1 MSNDVKKPLTTKTI
15 EMMKPRDQ
23 DKADI
28 GEYSGLR
35 VTCGKT
41 GIKTFFYRYSSPITK
56 KLTQVK
62 IGSFPVVSLAEARK
76 QIKELKQIRLAGRCP
91 AMELKAYKKEQA
103 NKEKQKQF
111 YVKDL
116 IELYLSQYIEDHYS
130 ENGRLIAGMRK
141 PKGQDEVRR
150 TLHNDVV
157 IPFGDRLASS
167 ITRKEIAEH
176 ILKIVNE
183 RGANVQAGSVL
194 REWAAAYRFAI
205 GLDKFDENFVNPA
218 FLAKE
223 TLKMSSVKLTNN
235 RGTRAFDH
243 RELGI
248 FLKWI
253 KKSHLTE
260 KIQNVFLLTLL
271 TGCRTGEICAISWD
285 DIDLEMKTIFLRET
299 KTGTSRYVQLSTQ
312 AIALIQSL
320 DHSTKYLFQM
330 RLQEKPI
337 QQKYLTERTWV
348 LRKNG
353 LMLDIEHWSPH
364 DLRRTVRTGL
374 ARLGCP
380 NEVGEAILG
389 HSKKG
394 IEGTY
399 NLHSYDQECRIWLQK
414 WADYLDD
421 LLTEQ
426 K

>member
-1 MSNDVKKPLTTKTI
+1 MSCIILGDGY
-15 EMMKPRDQ
+15 
-23 DKADI
+23 KA
-28 GEYSGLR
+28 S
-35 VTCGKT
+35 
-41 GIKTFFYRYSSPITK
+41 
-56 KLTQVK
+56 
-62 IGSFPVVSLAEARK
+62 
-76 QIKELKQIRLAGRCP
+76 
-91 AMELKAYKKEQA
+91 
-103 NKEKQKQF
+103 KEKQQQF

-130 ENGRLIAGMRK
+130 ENGRLIAGARK

-167 ITRKEIAEH
+167 MTRKEIAEH
-176 ILKIVNE
+176 ILRIVNE
-183 RGANVQAGSVL
+183 RGASVQAGSVL
-194 REWAAAYRFAI
+194 REWVAAYRFAI
-205 GLDKFDENFVNPA
+205 ALDKFDDNFVNPA
-218 FLAKE
+218 LLAKE
-223 TLKMSSVKLTNN
+223 TLKMSTVKLTNN
-235 RGTRAFDH
+235 KGTRAFDH
-243 RELGI
+243 NELSN
-248 FLKWI
+248 FLNWLNTSNFTK
-253 KKSHLTE
+253 

-271 TGCRTGEICAISWD
+271 TGCRTGEICAIAWD

-312 AIALIQSL
+312 AVELIKTF
-320 DHSTKYLFQM
+320 DRSTKYLFQM

-337 QQKYLTERTWV
+337 QQKYLTERTWT

-353 LMLDIEHWSPH
+353 FMLDIEHWSPH

-399 NLHSYDQECRIWLQK
+399 NLHSYDKECRFWLQK
-414 WADYLDD
+414 WADYLDSLID
-421 LLTEQ
+421 T

>member
-15 EMMKPRDQ
+15 EMMKPKDQ

-62 IGSFPVVSLAEARK
+62 IGSFPTVSLADARK
-76 QIKELKQIRLAGRCP
+76 QLKELKHIRLAGRCP
-91 AMELKAYKKEQA
+91 ATELKAYKKEQA
-103 NKEKQKQF
+103 SKEKQKQF

-130 ENGRLIAGMRK
+130 ENGRLIAGARK

-167 ITRKEIAEH
+167 MTRKEIAEH
-176 ILKIVNE
+176 ILRIVNE
-183 RGANVQAGSVL
+183 RGAQVQAGNVL
-194 REWAAAYRFAI
+194 REWISAYRFAI

-223 TLKMSSVKLTNN
+223 SLRMTAVKLTNN
-235 RGTRAFDH
+235 KGTRAFDH
-243 RELGI
+243 RELEI

-253 KKSHLTE
+253 KKSRFTE

-312 AIALIQSL
+312 AVELIKTF
-320 DHSTKYLFQM
+320 DRSTKYLFQM

-337 QQKYLTERTWV
+337 QQKYLTERTWT

-353 LMLDIEHWSPH
+353 LMLDIAHWSPH

-399 NLHSYDQECRIWLQK
+399 NLHSYDKECRIWLQK

-426 K
+426 E